1 MMVYR
6 RVVGVLAAMLA
17 SVVATGQAA
26 AQMPELRL
34 NAMQV
39 LGSHNSYRPDLTE
52 AALAEQR
59 RILGAES
66 AAVEYGHPP
75 IARQL
80 DLGLRQVEFDPV
92 ADPFGGLFAAPY
104 VGEPASFAAM
114 RQPGAKVL
122 HVPFVDRHSLCLTL
136 DACFAEVAAWSR
148 AHPGH
153 TPITVLVNASDGA
166 GDSPIMPRLMPF
178 DAAAL
183 AAIDA
188 SARTIFGPHNL
199 ITPDQ
204 VRGHWPT
211 LRDAVLHKG
220 WPSLAAARGKVLL
233 VLDTNDR
240 VLDVYRQG
248 HPSLRGRAMFGT
260 YSQGDAEAAILNVQ
274 NPLGEEDRIRAAVAQ
289 GFIVRTRAD
298 ADTVEARRGDYRRLQ
313 AALHS
318 DAQIIS
324 TDYYPGAPD
333 PLHLNFTVRLP

>member
-1 MMVYR
+1 MVFR
-6 RVVGVLAAMLA
+6 LVAGLLAALCA
-17 SVVATGQAA
+17 IGPVA
-26 AQMPELRL
+26 AQAPDQRL
-34 NAMQV
+34 NAMRV
-39 LGSHNSYRPDLTE
+39 LGSHNSYRPEFTE
-52 AALAEQR
+52 QALAEQR
-59 RILGAES
+59 RILGVES
-66 AAVEYGHPP
+66 PGVEYGHPP

-104 VGEPASFAAM
+104 VGDAASFAAM
-114 RQPGAKVL
+114 RRPGAKVL

-153 TPITVLVNASDGA
+153 TPITVLVNASDGQ
-166 GDSPIMPRLMPF
+166 GDNPIMPQLMPF
-178 DAAAL
+178 DAKAL

-188 SARTIFGPHNL
+188 SARAIFGSARL

-211 LRDAVLHKG
+211 LREAVLHGG
-220 WPSLAAARGKVLL
+220 WPGLTAARGKVLL

-240 VLDVYRQG
+240 VLDVYRHG
-248 HPSLRGRAMFGT
+248 HAALRGRAMFGT
-260 YSQGDAEAAILNVQ
+260 YPEGDAEAAILNIQ
-274 NPLGEEDRIRAAVAQ
+274 NPVAEEERIRRAVAQ

-298 ADTVEARRGDYRRLQ
+298 SDTVEARRGDYRRFQ
-313 AALHS
+313 AALRS
-318 DAQIIS
+318 GAQIIS

-333 PLHLNFTVRLP
+333 PLHLGFTVRLP

>member
-1 MMVYR
+1 MMVFR
-6 RVVGVLAAMLA
+6 LVAGLLAALCA
-17 SVVATGQAA
+17 IGPVA
-26 AQMPELRL
+26 AQAPDQRL
-34 NAMQV
+34 NAMRV
-39 LGSHNSYRPDLTE
+39 LGSHNSYRPELTE
-52 AALAEQR
+52 QALAEQR
-59 RILGAES
+59 RILGVES
-66 AAVEYGHPP
+66 PGVEYGHPP

-104 VGEPASFAAM
+104 VGDAASFAAM
-114 RQPGAKVL
+114 RRPGAKVL

-153 TPITVLVNASDGA
+153 TPITVLVNASDGQ
-166 GDSPIMPRLMPF
+166 GDNPIMPQLMPF
-178 DAAAL
+178 DAKAL

-188 SARTIFGPHNL
+188 SARAIFGSARL

-211 LRDAVLHKG
+211 LREAVLHGG
-220 WPSLAAARGKVLL
+220 WPGLTAARGKVLL

-240 VLDVYRQG
+240 VLDVYRHG
-248 HPSLRGRAMFGT
+248 HAALRGRAMFGT
-260 YSQGDAEAAILNVQ
+260 YPEGDAEAAILNIQ
-274 NPLGEEDRIRAAVAQ
+274 NPVAEEERIRRAVAQ

-298 ADTVEARRGDYRRLQ
+298 SDTVEARRGDYRRFQ
-313 AALHS
+313 AALRS
-318 DAQIIS
+318 GAQIIS

-333 PLHLNFTVRLP
+333 PLHLGFTVRLP